1 MVAARHLDGFFLQRI
16 EPHTS
21 ADIHIHHWMGG
32 YNIVR
37 QNRCQL
43 GSHEV
48 LIALHLVQ
56 IQTRTLKHQ
65 VAVFQQIVKICFQLT
80 QRYVLVFPLA
90 DAESIGFACKIG
102 VTVSQVFLQRSQ
114 NIRAARL
121 VFVIKIPSHT
131 HTSLKLLGT
140 EGSRAPAVPPDHT
153 QRL

>member
-1 MVAARHLDGFFLQRI
+1 MVAARHLDGFFLQLI
-16 EPHTS
+16 QPYTG

-65 VAVFQQIVKICFQLT
+65 VAVFQQIVKIRFQGI
-80 QRYVLVFPLA
+80 QRHVLVFPLA
-90 DAESIGFACKIG
+90 DAESIGLACKIG
-102 VTVSQVFLQRSQ
+102 VAISQIFLQCGQ
-114 NIRAARL
+114 DICAARL
-121 VFVIKIPSHT
+121 VLVIKIPSHI
-131 HTSLKLLGT
+131 HTSLKLPGT
-140 EGSRAPAVPPDHT
+140 GG
-153 QRL
+153 